1 MNDDLVRGDTM
12 RNKLALATALTLG
25 LGYATPAAARN
36 PHRASVEADAEA
48 PRAVREQPV
57 HTTTWYCV
65 DLNDL
70 LHVDVPVVVPRAVLE
85 VPADHPPVP
94 TCNATVFPVVVPA
107 GSAFT
112 VETSWLTNKTY
123 PTGIR
128 DALVANGYE
137 FVDANP
143 MEDLMK
149 KLTEVRIEVETFP
162 GGELVAEYR
171 FDPRAVFRRFEYR
184 RAAGALLEFER
195 VDGDLASAGIATVD
209 ELGRLPM
216 ISFPG
221 IAGPLSPGEYRAKVY
236 WTLSDRH
243 NDGLT
248 LEAGGYL
255 PPSDGGFRFGAARF
269 TVVP

>member
-1 MNDDLVRGDTM
+1 M
-12 RNKLALATALTLG
+12 RNKLALAVALTLG
-25 LGYATPAAARN
+25 LAYAIPATAKN
-36 PHRASVEADAEA
+36 PHRSTVETAAEA
-48 PRAVREQPV
+48 PRIVRGPSA

-85 VPADHPPVP
+85 APADHPPVP
-94 TCNATVFPVVVPA
+94 TCNQTAFPVVVPA

-112 VETSWLTNKTY
+112 VDTSWFTNKTY
-123 PTGIR
+123 PAWIR
-128 DALVANGYE
+128 DALVANGYH
-137 FVDANP
+137 FVDASP

-149 KLTEVRIEVETFP
+149 KLAEVRIEVETFP
-162 GGELVAEYR
+162 DGELVAEYR

-184 RAAGALLEFER
+184 WEAGSLMEFEE
-195 VDGDLASAGIATVD
+195 VDHFASAGIATVA

-221 IAGPLSPGEYRAKVY
+221 IAGPLSPGEYRANVY
-236 WTLSDRH
+236 WTLSEWH
-243 NDGLT
+243 NDGLA
-248 LEAGGYL
+248 LEVGSYL
-255 PPSDGGFRFGAARF
+255 PPSADGFRFAAARF